1 MKASFEAVRKPRPGA
16 RFHLQQ
22 ALAIGAQLSLPR
34 DAAHHAVRVLRLGT
48 GDLLTLFDGL
58 GGEYCAEVVSIARG
72 ELVARTTA
80 FDPIERESPVVTC
93 LVQGISSGDRM
104 DYTIRK
110 AVELGITRIVPVFT
124 ERSVVRLSGDR
135 ADRRRDHW
143 TALATAACEQ
153 CGRNR
158 IPGIAAAQPFMAWLP
173 ETDAAA
179 GADTRLLLAATA
191 STRLAAMPRP
201 DGPIMLL
208 AGPEGG
214 LTDTEI
220 ALAVS
225 RGFGGV
231 SLGPRILRTE
241 TAAVAALAA
250 IQSLWG
256 DF

>member
-1 MKASFEAVRKPRPGA
+1 MKASFEAPRKPRPGA
-16 RFHLQQ
+16 RFHLPQ
-22 ALAIGAQLSLPR
+22 ALAIGAQLALPH
-34 DAAHHAVRVLRLGT
+34 DAAHHAVRVLRLDT
-48 GDLLTLFDGL
+48 GDLLTLFDGR

-72 ELVARTTA
+72 ELIARTTA
-80 FDPIERESPVVTC
+80 FDPVERESPVATC

-135 ADRRRDHW
+135 AERRRDHW

-158 IPGIAAAQPFMAWLP
+158 IPAIAAAKPFVAWLA
-173 ETDAAA
+173 ETGTTA
-179 GADTRLLLAATA
+179 GDDTRLLLSPTA

-201 DGPIMLL
+201 DGPVTLL

-214 LTDTEI
+214 LTDTEV

-225 RGFGGV
+225 RGFGAV